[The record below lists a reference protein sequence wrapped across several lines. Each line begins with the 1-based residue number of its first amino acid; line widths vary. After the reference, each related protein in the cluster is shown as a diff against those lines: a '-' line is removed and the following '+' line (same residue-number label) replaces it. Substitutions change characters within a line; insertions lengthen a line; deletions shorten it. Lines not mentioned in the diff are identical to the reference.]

1 MKINLYSFGHLD
13 LFPVFQKNV
22 PPKFNRCKKCGKIL
36 KSHSKRNCGLR
47 CSGIKPKW
55 KDNH

>member
-36 KSHSKRNCGLR
+36 KSHSKRFCGLR
-47 CSGIKPKW
+47 CSGIKPRW